1 MTSSSSSVADP
12 GGGGTGADRR
22 YDGLLTAPQGGGF
35 AALGAGELPDR
46 RRVLDAIE
54 RLHRLLTPEML
65 VPAADL
71 AARRRRITEEA
82 GAIEP
87 ELAAQVQLAL
97 RFQDRVEARD
107 RDDTE
112 RKAASLAVARSLLE
126 SLPTLRQRLF
136 EDARAAYR
144 GDPSC
149 RDPVEAMYAFPGIL
163 AITRHRIAHVLQLHG
178 VPLLP
183 RLIAEQ
189 THSLTGIDIHPGATV
204 GREFFIDHG
213 TGVVIGETAV
223 IGDRVTLYQGV
234 TLGAR
239 SFQVDASGAL
249 VKGRPRHP
257 VVEDDVTIYAS
268 ATVLGRITIGRGSV
282 VGGNVWLTH
291 SVPPGSRVYQA
302 EPLETG
308 FEEGGGI

>member
-1 MTSSSSSVADP
+1 VASRSSRTARPAVPP
-12 GGGGTGADRR
+12 GAERHL
-22 YDGLLTAPQGGGF
+22 DGLLTTPPGGGF
-35 AALGAGELPDR
+35 SALGAGLLPDR
-46 RRVLDAIE
+46 DLSLQAAARI
-54 RLHRLLTPEML
+54 HRLLVPEML
-65 VPAADL
+65 TAATD
-71 AARRRRITEEA
+71 AATQRRRIGEEVA
-82 GAIEP
+82 AIEP
-87 ELAAQVQLAL
+87 LLAEQVLLAL
-97 RFQDRVEARD
+97 RFRDRVEARD

-112 RKAASLAVARSLLE
+112 RQAASRTIAGGVIDR
-126 SLPTLRQRLF
+126 LPELRQRLF

-149 RDPVEAMYAFPGIL
+149 RDPVEAMFAFPGVL
-163 AITRHRIAHVLQLHG
+163 AITRHRIAHMLYAQG

-183 RLIAEQ
+183 RLISERA
-189 THSLTGIDIHPGATV
+189 HSLTGIDIHPGAEI

-234 TLGAR
+234 TLGAK
-239 SFQVDASGAL
+239 SFQKDESGNL

-257 VVEDDVTIYAS
+257 IVEDDVTIYAS

-282 VGGNVWLTH
+282 IGGNVWLTH

-302 EPLETG
+302 EPLEAG
-308 FEEGGGI
+308 FDQGAGI

>member
-12 GGGGTGADRR
+12 RGGGTGADRR
-22 YDGLLTAPQGGGF
+22 YDGLLTAPQGSGF

-54 RLHRLLTPEML
+54 RLHQLLTPEML

-71 AARRRRITEEA
+71 AARRRRIAEEA

-87 ELAAQVQLAL
+87 ELVAQVQLAL

-136 EDARAAYR
+136 EDAHAAYR

-239 SFQVDASGAL
+239 SFQVDASGVL

-268 ATVLGRITIGRGSV
+268 ATVLGRITIGRGSI

>member
-1 MTSSSSSVADP
+1 VTSSSSSTAEPRD
-12 GGGGTGADRR
+12 DRR
-22 YDGLLTAPQGGGF
+22 FDGLLTTPSCGGF
-35 AALGAGELPDR
+35 SALGAGLLPDR
-46 RRVLDAIE
+46 ELSLDAVA
-54 RLHRLLTPEML
+54 RLHRLLVPEML
-65 VPAADL
+65 AAAPDV
-71 AARRRRITEEA
+71 ATQRRRICEEVS
-82 GAIEP
+82 AIEP
-87 ELAAQVQLAL
+87 LLAEQVLLAL
-97 RFQDRVEARD
+97 RFQDRVEAR
-107 RDDTE
+107 E
-112 RKAASLAVARSLLE
+112 RSDEERQAQGRAVAEGMIGR
-126 SLPTLRQRLF
+126 LPELRQRLF

-163 AITRHRIAHVLQLHG
+163 AITRHRIAHVLHEEG

-189 THSLTGIDIHPGATV
+189 AHTLTGIDIHPGATI

-213 TGVVIGETAV
+213 TGVVIGETAI

-234 TLGAR
+234 TLGAK
-239 SFQVDASGAL
+239 SFQVDESGVL

-257 VVEDDVTIYAS
+257 IVEDDVTIYAS

-282 VGGNVWLTH
+282 IGGNVWLTH

-302 EPLETG
+302 EALETG
-308 FEEGGGI
+308 FDQGGGI